1 MDTHWMGH
9 AHVLYSK
16 QSWDQVSLLMYIT
29 LDRKWSWAYL
39 WKKEPQWKWTK
50 LRGTWESR
58 LHLQIFLE
66 GKEGESVCIA
76 EPRCEPAQLFTDR
89 QHTVGPTRLVE
100 NTTHRSKGYSSS
112 AHRKVI
118 DVSVSSPVLQWG
130 STIYILRQED
140 EAWMKYWW

>member
-89 QHTVGPTRLVE
+89 QHTPWAQQGLLKTQHTEVKAIPAALM
-100 NTTHRSKGYSSS
+100 
-112 AHRKVI
+112 KVI

-140 EAWMKYWW
+140 EAWMKYW